1 MFFAIGR
8 FIHSVM
14 FIYLAFTFSGCIGPS
29 FGATLT
35 NSTMDVDEP
44 NYADVGS
51 RPTATGTDISV
62 SLDMFHTLLWN
73 VSKQTFPVLWN
84 VSRAD
89 IKFV

>member
-1 MFFAIGR
+1 ML
-8 FIHSVM
+8 
-14 FIYLAFTFSGCIGPS
+14 IYLAFTFSGCIAPS
-29 FGATLT
+29 FATLT

-44 NYADVGS
+44 NYADLGAT
-51 RPTATGTDISV
+51 PTATNITV